1 MEFKRGRYHRSYGER
16 NSREADVLEVM
27 IRKFRASRRLR
38 VYEKEIQEEPIY

>member
-16 NSREADVLEVM
+16 NSRVVDVLEVM
-27 IRKFRASRRLR
+27 IRKFRASRRLG